1 MNMDI
6 GILTLGIVFIILS
19 IFSIGMN
26 TNENTSHT
34 IFSVV
39 LLVVG
44 IVLVMSAIF
53 ALLTGNSII
62 KE

>member
-1 MNMDI
+1 MNIDI

-26 TNENTSHT
+26 TNENTSHSV
-34 IFSVV
+34 FNVV
-39 LLVVG
+39 LFVTGMALV
-44 IVLVMSAIF
+44 IFAIF